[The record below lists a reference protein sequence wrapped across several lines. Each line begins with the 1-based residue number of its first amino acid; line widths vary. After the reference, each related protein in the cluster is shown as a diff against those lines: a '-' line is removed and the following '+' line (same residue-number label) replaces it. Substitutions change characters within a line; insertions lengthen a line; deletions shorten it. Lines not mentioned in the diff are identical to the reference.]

1 MSAFIPESGHW
12 VSGSGCPLVPEADI
26 EGTTKRRLL
35 DHLIGSSEH
44 RLSNCQAKRLG
55 GLEIDEHLEFGGL
68 LNRNITRFDT
78 AKYLVDDFGSS
89 PELI

>member
-1 MSAFIPESGHW
+1 MGSDRRFAWQQSSGPN
-12 VSGSGCPLVPEADI
+12 VRFVPKADI
-26 EGTTKRRLL
+26 GGAKNRLL
-35 DHLIGSSEH
+35 NHLIGSSEQ

-68 LNRNITRFDT
+68 LNRNITRFGS
-78 AKYLVDDFGSS
+78 AKYLVDDFGSA